1 MTDRL
6 GNYFVRFMRLRSVR
20 WRTTIA
26 AVLVVSIALFV
37 AGLFL
42 VKNVIDVFNQ
52 GALNLARAEIS
63 TASVLLKGREIVNP
77 LPAPRGDL
85 GVQVVDAQ
93 GKVVASTANFA
104 GLTPIVPITNST
116 SQVTMLSTSN
126 LSVLRGRFKGD
137 FNGVL
142 VGERLPISADGLQV
156 VHIDDITGKLPTGDP
171 SETRI
176 DASPPTNNNQGSIAS
191 QPTVFVLVWAS
202 LSSREQST
210 HTISTSLLILFPL
223 LIIFVGLLS
232 YLLTGAAL
240 RPVRKIR
247 SEVDDISGSNL
258 HRRVFE
264 PSTDDEIEALAH
276 TMNQMLDRI
285 ESSTERQRQFVSDA
299 SHELRTP
306 IATIRAELEI
316 ALIHPEAT
324 EIPIALNAALE
335 EADRMARIVSDL
347 LTLAKMD
354 EGALKPKFETVDLD
368 ELILGEVRRLRLHKN
383 VEVLTNIAAARI
395 SADGDQILRVIRN
408 LLENAAR
415 HCASSVSIAMRRVL
429 VESVDF
435 IEVSICD
442 DGPGIPIEIR
452 KKVFER
458 FHRAEQDRARLT
470 GGSGLG
476 LSIVAGL
483 VEAHHGT
490 IEVSDEVGELLGA
503 HFILRLP
510 LDVAYDDVDE
520 EDIQQNITYAD

>member
-1 MTDRL
+1 MR
-6 GNYFVRFMRLRSVR
+6 FVRLRSVR

-26 AVLVVSIALFV
+26 AVVVVSIALFV

-52 GALNLARAEIS
+52 GALNLARAEVS
-63 TASVLLKGREIVNP
+63 TISVLLRGREIVNP

-85 GVQVVDAQ
+85 GVQVIDAS
-93 GKVVASTANFA
+93 GKVVASTANFS
-104 GLTPIVPITNST
+104 GLAPVISVTNST
-116 SQVTMLSTSN
+116 SQISMLSTSN
-126 LSVLRGRFKGD
+126 LSVLKTRYKGD

-142 VGERLPISADGLQV
+142 VGERVPISPDGLHV
-156 VHIDDITGKLPTGDP
+156 VHIDDITGRTPHGDP
-171 SETRI
+171 SETPVEGT
-176 DASPPTNNNQGSIAS
+176 PPGSFAAGSVSS

-202 LSSREQST
+202 LASREQST
-210 HTISTSLLILFPL
+210 HTISTSLFILFPL
-223 LIIFVGLLS
+223 LILFVGLLS

-247 SEVDDISGSNL
+247 SEVEDISGSNL

-264 PSTDDEIEALAH
+264 PSTDDEIEALAR

-285 ESSTERQRQFVSDA
+285 EASTERQRQFVSDA

-316 ALIHPEAT
+316 AIMHPEAT

-354 EGALKPKFETVDLD
+354 EGALKPKMETVDLD

-415 HCASSVSIAMRRVL
+415 HCVTSVSIAMRRVE
-429 VESVDF
+429 VRAVDYV
-435 IEVSICD
+435 EVSICD
-442 DGPGIPIEIR
+442 DGPGIPVEIR
-452 KKVFER
+452 TKVFER
-458 FHRAEQDRARLT
+458 FHRAEQDRARAT

-476 LSIVAGL
+476 LSIVSGI

-510 LDVAYDDVDE
+510 LDVSFDDVDE
-520 EDIQQNITYAD
+520 EEIQQSITYAD